1 MNDSRDFR
9 LSILLSFPVFYLF
22 WILFVGTFAF
32 HELLIGIAASLL
44 ATLGLFIINAC
55 YPAKFSPTLRELLS
69 LWRIPW
75 YLVSG
80 TWEIVE
86 AAGKDL
92 LGVKRAKSEFQVVPF
107 RAGKKDDGH
116 DTARR
121 VLAVVYSTITPTSI
135 VLGINTGER
144 KLLLHQ
150 IERGSVSQMAKD
162 LGAQA

>member
-1 MNDSRDFR
+1 M
-9 LSILLSFPVFYLF
+9 LLSLPVFYLF
-22 WILFVGTFAF
+22 WLIFVGTFAF
-32 HELLIGIAASLL
+32 HEMLIGLAASLL
-44 ATLGLFIINAC
+44 ATLGLYIIDSC
-55 YPAKFSPTLRELLS
+55 LPAKFSPTLPELLS

-75 YLVSG
+75 YLISG
-80 TWEIVE
+80 TWEIVA

-92 LGVKRAKSEFQVVPF
+92 LGVKRAKSVFQLVPF

-135 VLGINTGER
+135 VLGINTGDR

-150 IERGSVSQMAKD
+150 IERSSVSQMAKD